1 MIIVRPSP
9 VVVVLTR
16 WLSGCSALGR
26 FFCSCFMDSA
36 LLSPGAGVCEVVWL
50 ENANRLVSL
59 IVIEGSCADLRVGAV
74 WADDAVR
81 A

>member
-1 MIIVRPSP
+1 
-9 VVVVLTR
+9 
-16 WLSGCSALGR
+16 
-26 FFCSCFMDSA
+26 MDSA